1 MALEFYLLSRADFFE
16 ICQDILLK
24 ACCLVAVKFL
34 DVKAELNAFKNS
46 HDEMKQILE
55 AERVLMRFLNWE
67 MAKITLY
74 DFGATYSEMG
84 IWAITDV

>member
-1 MALEFYLLSRADFFE
+1 M
-16 ICQDILLK
+16 
-24 ACCLVAVKFL
+24 
-34 DVKAELNAFKNS
+34 KAELNAFKNS